1 MREDHIV
8 QASVGVQPYSVA
20 RRLSATVHESGAP
33 TSQAAQGS
41 WTRGCDT
48 QQDRRPFDSRLSQTP
63 SWKPAGSQLALARPN
78 PSQPRTVTRACVQV
92 VVAPESSTTRARS
105 RYRILFCAEP
115 AVDALDSSTIE
126 DEDDAG
132 GIY

>member
-1 MREDHIV
+1 
-8 QASVGVQPYSVA
+8 
-20 RRLSATVHESGAP
+20 
-33 TSQAAQGS
+33 
-41 WTRGCDT
+41 
-48 QQDRRPFDSRLSQTP
+48 
-63 SWKPAGSQLALARPN
+63 
-78 PSQPRTVTRACVQV
+78 VQV

-132 GIY
+132 GIYDAEHAEHIP